1 MNQALYGAN
10 AATKIIKELLSKI
23 YDNSSQRQSIYEQAA
38 WYFQGHEQRE
48 INLLQQQKTELQ
60 RRLDDASK
68 GARHKLELK
77 LTEVSQQL
85 KESLKQQQ
93 DNRIDRIR
101 QLKGVARH
109 IVELIQGDTKEESRQ
124 LAARALG
131 TIQLLSPTYGKNIAV
146 TNQRHK
152 HLYKAILALLLL
164 QQLLTDKQI
173 KNRFVLAKVAD
184 SLNTAA
190 DTASAFLEEVQI
202 PLVMACLIQDIGL
215 QHPQV
220 QSLLYGPEGDQDPY
234 RLLPAEQ
241 RQQLLQISFEQS
253 QLYLQEGLGLDQYIG
268 NSRAERELFMMVEED
283 KQAFTLHLLRSAI
296 TPEDGIGNL
305 LKIPQ
310 VYTSVVLPSKQ
321 NYSYDSL
328 PKVGPLLKAGV
339 EKGWYPAAVVQ
350 SLLTITGY
358 FPQGYGITYIPK
370 DSDKRDLD
378 RYEYAIVNGLYPLEP
393 EQPICRQVTRNLT
406 FNTFGINV
414 VVSAENNLYFP
425 VAQQKLERISEER
438 LREILSK
445 LVSNFEERVNT
456 DLIPKCW
463 NPDEFFSYLKH
474 QNLWNRNDTIRN

>member
-23 YDNSSQRQSIYEQAA
+23 YDHSAQRQSIYEQAA
-38 WYFQGHEQRE
+38 WFFQGHEQQH
-48 INLLQQQKTELQ
+48 IDQLQHKKDDLQ
-60 RRLDDASK
+60 RRLDVASQ

-77 LTEVSQQL
+77 LNEASQEL

-109 IVELIQGDTKEESRQ
+109 IVELIQGDTPEESRQ

-131 TIQLLSPTYGKNIAV
+131 TIQLLSPTYGKHIAS
-146 TNQRHK
+146 TNLRHK

-173 KNRFVLAKVAD
+173 KNRFVLSKVAD

-202 PLVMACLIQDIGL
+202 PLVMACLLQDIGL
-215 QHPQV
+215 QHPDV
-220 QSLLYGPEGDQDPY
+220 QQLLTGPDGDQDPY

-241 RQQLLQISFEQS
+241 RQQLLQMSFEQS
-253 QLYLQEGLGLDQYIG
+253 QHYLQEGLGLDQYIG
-268 NSRAERELFMMVEED
+268 NSRAERELFVMLEED

-378 RYEYAIVNGLYPLEP
+378 RYEYAIVNSLYPLEP
-393 EQPICRQVTRNLT
+393 EQPVCRQVTRNLT

-414 VVSAENNLYFP
+414 VISAENNLYFP

-445 LVSNFEERVNT
+445 LVSNFEERTTT

-463 NPDEFFSYLKH
+463 NPDEFFCYLKH